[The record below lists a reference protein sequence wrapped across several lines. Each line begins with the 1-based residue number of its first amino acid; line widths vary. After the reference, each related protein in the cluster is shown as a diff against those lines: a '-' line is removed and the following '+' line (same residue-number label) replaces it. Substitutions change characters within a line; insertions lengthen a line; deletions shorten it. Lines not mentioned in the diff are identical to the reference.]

1 MASGPISMGDQL
13 IITYNVTLTNYLSD
27 CIAPRYVVI
36 NKPGFY
42 TITIT
47 GSATG
52 DSGSYW
58 YGMCVIYND
67 PAGNYYCKALGGLAG
82 AYAPYIHQ
90 SNLTN
95 NLISLDTNDRVIS
108 NTPDWVN
115 ASTDIGGGGFRI
127 GARGTYEGPVTIMI
141 FHIG

>member
-13 IITYNVTLTNYLSD
+13 IRSYDVTLTNYLSD

-67 PAGNYYCKALGGLAG
+67 PADVSRKIYSDDTTNVLTTPSGNFLIGMSTYYNGLQTSLLSIIICKIA
-82 AYAPYIHQ
+82 
-90 SNLTN
+90 
-95 NLISLDTNDRVIS
+95 
-108 NTPDWVN
+108 
-115 ASTDIGGGGFRI
+115 
-127 GARGTYEGPVTIMI
+127 
-141 FHIG
+141 